1 MKALKDMN
9 KRELKI
15 HEIISHLNDISNRM
29 DRMTSGNF
37 MHNKAAT
44 KLSVNIIKA
53 RLKELGITEY
63 E

>member
-1 MKALKDMN
+1 MN
-9 KRELKI
+9 KRELK
-15 HEIISHLNDISNRM
+15 
-29 DRMTSGNF
+29 MTSGNF